1 MLASK
6 NNIVI
11 NDYGGYSFIQELAKE
26 LSLDYNVFYTYAS
39 VSGSSKGNY
48 YENSGNLKCINLID
62 KTIDKSN
69 FIKRLFI
76 EISYGRELKK
86 LLSEH
91 KIDVVFSANT
101 PVIPQYFLQRYC
113 KRNKIKFVFWL
124 QDIISLALKSV
135 LEKKSKIIAWL
146 FYNLWKFFEKSA
158 LVKAD
163 KIIVITKD
171 FQNFLAKWN
180 VDEKNIECISNWSSL
195 SNIVPTKKENSFSQ
209 KHDLTNSFNILYS
222 GTLGYKHNPAIFY
235 ETAKELIGK
244 NVKLIV
250 ISEGIGMNY
259 LKEISEKNPLENLLL
274 LPYQSKDILSE
285 VYGSADAI
293 LSILEKSAGV
303 FSVPS
308 KVWATYC
315 AGKTSILIVPLENQA
330 AKVTKEINAGIVITP
345 DKADELA
352 RKILELKANQQQL
365 ISFGIN
371 ARKYAEENF
380 DIKKISKKFIKLI
393 QS

>member
-11 NDYGGYSFIQELAKE
+11 NDYGGYSFIQEMAKE

-180 VDEKNIECISNWSSL
+180 VDAKKIECISNWSSL
-195 SNIVPTKKENSFSQ
+195 NSIVPTKKENSFS
-209 KHDLTNSFNILYS
+209 KKYDLTHSFNILYS

-235 ETAKELIGK
+235 QTAKELIGK

-274 LPYQSKDILSE
+274 LPYQSKTILSE

-315 AGKTSILIVPLENQA
+315 AGKASILIVPLENQA

>member
-11 NDYGGYSFIQELAKE
+11 NDYGGYSFIQEMAKE

-274 LPYQSKDILSE
+274 LPYQSKTILSE